1 MGLSVEVML
10 CLRMYVCM
18 SIQIVLFQ
26 QFPQLRGCVRPAV
39 EKAVQ
44 ELLMPVVDRSIKIA
58 LTTTEHIIKK
68 VAMQPSTLCDR
79 VLSDV
84 IVKRKTILPMY
95 VDTPCVV

>member
-1 MGLSVEVML
+1 MDNYGFECGSDAVFT
-10 CLRMYVCM
+10 YVCM
-18 SIQIVLFQ
+18 SVQIVLFQ

-68 VAMQPSTLCDR
+68 VADATVHSM
-79 VLSDV
+79 
-84 IVKRKTILPMY
+84 
-95 VDTPCVV
+95 